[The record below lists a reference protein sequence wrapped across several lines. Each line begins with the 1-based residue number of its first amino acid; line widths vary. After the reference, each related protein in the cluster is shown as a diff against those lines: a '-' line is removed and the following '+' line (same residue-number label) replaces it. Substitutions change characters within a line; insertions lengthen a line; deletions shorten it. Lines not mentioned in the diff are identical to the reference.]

1 MPSILRKNFHG
12 KAEQCKKKK
21 TRQSVSKKA
30 IQVGKGEDLKQNWS
44 QGALRMSVS
53 KSMSSMGPNICG
65 LKLNLRELDT
75 LLCVPRQLL
84 YCKALTILQ
93 LSYMFCIWSCKKFNQ
108 MDVFKLFYLWLHFL
122 ESINSLLL
130 VCRLWAR
137 EMSQDRYINL

>member
-1 MPSILRKNFHG
+1 M
-12 KAEQCKKKK
+12 QKK
-21 TRQSVSKKA
+21 TRQSISKKA
-30 IQVGKGEDLKQNWS
+30 IQVGKGENLKQNWS
-44 QGALRMSVS
+44 QGAVRTSVS
-53 KSMSSMGPNICG
+53 KSMSSMGPNRCE
-65 LKLNLRELDT
+65 LKLNLRELDA
-75 LLCVPRQLL
+75 LLCVPRQSL

-137 EMSQDRYINL
+137 QMSQDRYINL